1 MLMIDL
7 SEYSTH
13 ESQKERLKEQVELL
27 GNRAMEWTGRSFPI
41 IYGHLGFG
49 TGLDMFVVLFA
60 IVAVPV
66 VFGLPHL
73 LVWNATFPHHAE
85 LILWRIATVAV
96 IASGAVAAMRVIPR
110 RFGLLMDDFYD
121 YSEFATLAFC
131 HIISS
136 LYLTVQSC
144 RQLFFHQEKAPCRMI
159 LESVEL
165 CSNCEQIYSQY
176 QYPQYSTVLK
186 CSSKYYMILH
196 DSTCILWPY
205 YMSSIPIIRTYL
217 FLTLLNFGG

>member
-1 MLMIDL
+1 MPGLVMQWESL
-7 SEYSTH
+7 SVGILIGSD
-13 ESQKERLKEQVELL
+13 Q
-27 GNRAMEWTGRSFPI
+27 WPI
-41 IYGHLGFG
+41 LQMGSI
-49 TGLDMFVVLFA
+49 
-60 IVAVPV
+60 
-66 VFGLPHL
+66 
-73 LVWNATFPHHAE
+73 
-85 LILWRIATVAV
+85 
-96 IASGAVAAMRVIPR
+96 
-110 RFGLLMDDFYD
+110 
-121 YSEFATLAFC
+121 
-131 HIISS
+131 
-136 LYLTVQSC
+136 
-144 RQLFFHQEKAPCRMI
+144 FHQEKAPCRMI